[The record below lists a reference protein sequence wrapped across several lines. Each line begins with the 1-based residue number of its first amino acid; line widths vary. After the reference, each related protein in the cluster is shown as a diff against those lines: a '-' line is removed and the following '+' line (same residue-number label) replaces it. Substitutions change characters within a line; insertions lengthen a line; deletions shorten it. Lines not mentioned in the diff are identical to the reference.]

1 MDILIVIMIVGF
13 VLLALV
19 FGFVV
24 FLMSKK
30 QQDDS
35 SQNQSIK
42 GLQDSISKMQIQMME
57 HLASQI
63 NAMRSSLDNSS
74 LAVTKEARI
83 FNEGIVQMREALKQV
98 HEKVGDIS
106 SFQDIFKSP
115 KLRGSW
121 GEASLEHLLSQY
133 YPKELYE
140 LQKMFSSGER
150 ADACFK
156 LPDGKLI
163 AIDSKFPLENFSK
176 MQVVETDLEKEA
188 IQRVFIQDVKARI
201 DEIAQKYILPSEDTL
216 DYAIMYVPAEAVYY
230 AIANPASKNMKDDL
244 ISYAW
249 SKKVIITSPNLL
261 YLTMKTIEHW
271 FRDVQVSKQ
280 TQEIL
285 KRFSKIK
292 KDGEKLAEDFRV
304 LGKHISNAQTAY
316 GSTEKRLGLM
326 VDKVGQLTKGNLEEI
341 PLINEENETP
351 RE

>member
-24 FLMSKK
+24 FLLTRK
-30 QQDDS
+30 QQDDQ

-63 NAMRSSLDNSS
+63 NAMRSSLDSS
-74 LAVTKEARI
+74 SSAVTKEARI

-121 GEASLEHLLSQY
+121 GEASLEHLLSQHFD
-133 YPKELYE
+133 KDLYE
-140 LQKMFSSGER
+140 LQKLFSSGER

-156 LPDGKLI
+156 LPDGKLV

-176 MQVVETDLEKEA
+176 LDVVETDLEREA
-188 IQRVFIQDVKARI
+188 IQKMFVQDVKKHI
-201 DEIAQKYILPSEDTL
+201 DAIAQKYILPQEGTL
-216 DYAIMYVPAEAVYY
+216 DYAIMYIPAEAVYY
-230 AIANPASKNMKDDL
+230 AIANPATKTVKEDL

-249 SKKVIITSPNLL
+249 AKKVIVTSPNLF
-261 YLTMKTIEHW
+261 YLSLKTIEHW

-285 KRFSKIK
+285 KRFSKIR

-304 LGKHISNAQTAY
+304 LGRHIGNAQSAY
-316 GSTEKRLGLM
+316 SGTEKRLGLM
-326 VDKVGQLTKGNLEEI
+326 VDKVSQLTRGNIQEELPGI
-341 PLINEENETP
+341 DNDESLT
-351 RE
+351 